1 LKDWIVWSKS
11 DEYWSDHMKNK
22 TNVADTI
29 PSMKIEEI
37 DQILLYDLDA
47 IKIEKED
54 ERVRE

>member
-1 LKDWIVWSKS
+1 
-11 DEYWSDHMKNK
+11 MKNK

-37 DQILLYDLDA
+37 VQILLYDLDA